1 MHLSCRGEGA
11 FRNVL
16 VADLAVEAIA
26 P

>member
-16 VADLAVEAIA
+16 VADLAIEAIA

>member
-1 MHLSCRGEGA
+1 MLSCRGEGA

-16 VADLAVEAIA
+16 VADLAIEANA

>member
-1 MHLSCRGEGA
+1 MHLSGRGGGA

-16 VADLAVEAIA
+16 VADLAIEAIA

>member
-1 MHLSCRGEGA
+1 MLSCRGEGA

-16 VADLAVEAIA
+16 VADLAIEAIA

>member
-1 MHLSCRGEGA
+1 MHLSGRGGGA

>member
-1 MHLSCRGEGA
+1 MLYCRGEGA

-16 VADLAVEAIA
+16 VADLAIEAIA